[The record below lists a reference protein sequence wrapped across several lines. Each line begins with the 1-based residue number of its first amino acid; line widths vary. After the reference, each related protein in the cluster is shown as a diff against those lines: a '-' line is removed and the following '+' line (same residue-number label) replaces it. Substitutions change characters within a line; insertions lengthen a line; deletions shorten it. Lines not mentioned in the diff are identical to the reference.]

1 MNEVTPEVAAA
12 YARKSSHQQERS
24 LPEQIKGMKEAA
36 EKAGRPLP
44 DDLIFTDENS
54 GTTEKNRTGMAAL
67 KKAARDGTLKARGV
81 THLYYWA
88 TDRVAR
94 NLLDSLLFEA
104 EMARAGIKCLSVSEG
119 YDLDTLGGKMAF
131 TIRSLLAEQQ
141 NKRRASDIKRGQRS
155 AIIDG
160 KYIFEAP
167 YGYTKNE
174 AKRLCVNIPQA
185 AVIRRI
191 FNLLLSGQSPRQIT
205 RLLNELKVPSPR
217 GKKWQH
223 AYVASVLRQEVYAG
237 IIVHG
242 IGKNK
247 GRKNYTRDSAIIE
260 PFHHPAIFD
269 WDTFVRAQKIL
280 SERSR
285 LRRFTTTVRHFYLLG
300 GLKLLRCGSCGRS
313 VAGKRCVANGVNY
326 FYYTCMSRN
335 HTGVSCGLSAIPC
348 KVLNEIVLGQ
358 LEAYADRTKVELA
371 WAKHHKDIAPQVIPA
386 REEITAIDQ
395 KLRGLRQRKERM
407 AAAFAEAEVALPVL
421 KAEVKKLTDEEQ
433 SLENRR
439 LALQQQIEKISKTMA
454 DGGILDKLADFRKTF
469 DGLTREGKKLLIR
482 SFVESV
488 TIKAKD
494 QFEIRVRFLPQ
505 PLTVRAAKPD
515 GRSGEEARG

>member
-1 MNEVTPEVAAA
+1 MNDKHEVAAA
-12 YARKSSHQQERS
+12 YARQSTHKQERS
-24 LPEQIKGMKEAA
+24 IPDQVKGMKEAA

-67 KKAARDGTLKARGV
+67 KKAALDGTLKARGV

-119 YDLDTLGGKMAF
+119 YDVDTLGGKMAF
-131 TIRSLLAEQQ
+131 TIRSLLAEAQ
-141 NKRRASDIKRGQRS
+141 NKRRAADIRRGQRS
-155 AIIDG
+155 AVIDG
-160 KYIFEAP
+160 KYIFEPP
-167 YGYTKNE
+167 YGYTKN
-174 AKRLCVNIPQA
+174 ADKRLCINIPQA
-185 AVIRRI
+185 AVIRRM

-205 RLLNELKVPSPR
+205 RTLNELNVPSPR

-223 AYVASVLRQEVYAG
+223 AHVGKVLRQETFAG

-242 IGKNK
+242 LGKNK
-247 GRKNYTRDSAIIE
+247 GPKGYTRDSAIVE
-260 PFHHPAIFD
+260 PFHHPAILD
-269 WDTFVRAQKIL
+269 WDMFVRAQQVL
-280 SERSR
+280 DVRSKQ
-285 LRRFTTTVRHFYLLG
+285 RRFTRTVRHFYLLG
-300 GLKLLRCGSCGRS
+300 GLKLLHCGVCGRA
-313 VAGKRCVANGVNY
+313 VLGKRYLSGGVNY
-326 FYYTCMSRN
+326 FYYKCMSRS
-335 HTGVSCGLSAIPC
+335 HTGQSCGLSGVQC
-348 KVLNEIVLGQ
+348 RVLDEIVLGQ
-358 LEAYADRTKVELA
+358 LEAYASDRKRVEQA
-371 WAKHHKDIAPQVIPA
+371 WAKHHKDISPQVLPA
-386 REEITAIDQ
+386 REEIVAIDH

-433 SLENRR
+433 RLENRR
-439 LALQQQIEKISKTMA
+439 HELQQQIGKISKTMA

-469 DGLTREGKKLLIR
+469 DGLTPEGKKLLIR

-488 TIKAKD
+488 SVKAKD
-494 QFEIRVRFLPQ
+494 QFEIKVRFLPQ
-505 PLTVRAAKPD
+505 PLTVSAAKPQ
-515 GRSGEEARG
+515 GRGGEETKQ